1 MQAGRIGVI
10 GAGNMGS
17 GIAQKAATEGATV
30 VLVDLSEAAL
40 ERGMATIKG
49 LLAQGVERRV
59 FKPEQA
65 EAIVARLIPT
75 TSFEDLAECE
85 LVIEA
90 VFEDLGVKREVFTTL
105 DRVCDPGAV
114 LATNTSSF
122 RVTDLQSGLSHPE
135 RVVGLHFF
143 FHPAKNRLVE
153 VIGGDKTDDA
163 MVKRAWQM
171 MNVMGKTAISSADAE
186 GFVVNRFFVPWLN
199 EGVRLLE
206 EGVGTP
212 GQIDAVACKAF
223 GVGMGP
229 FALMNATGV
238 PITMHAANTL
248 KDAFGP
254 FYAPAE
260 ALNEIVARGES
271 WEIEE
276 GDPLSDDAANRIA
289 SRLRGAA
296 LLACGQLVDSAI
308 SDPMD
313 TDIGARVGLRWRQGP
328 FELANRLGVAAMS
341 AEIGAL
347 AERWSLSIP
356 ECFASRG
363 DEAFA
368 LPYVTTSIE
377 GAVATVTFNR
387 PSQLNPLSPTLLDDF
402 IQAWDSAVSDE
413 AVRSVVLRGSGK
425 AFMAGADLKFFAD
438 AYERDDVDGI
448 VAFASRAAALFA
460 RIDDAP
466 QHVIAVLDGLSLGG
480 GSELALCADTIVG
493 TERGTIG
500 FPETGLGIYPGLGG
514 TQRSTRRI
522 GRPLA
527 RWMVLSGEVLKSD
540 AAHALGLVDVVTT
553 RHDVDAVVA
562 KLAQGGKPEQ
572 ARVDATHPTAQ
583 AAARLLSDDAVS
595 GWLDGTGVPGDDPMA
610 ARLAKRLG
618 HKGPVALKVANELIG
633 MADAGVDVSAGLQA
647 EADAMKGIF
656 ETHDAKAGIRAALSR
671 QRPTFEGR

>member
-40 ERGMATIKG
+40 ERGMATIRG
-49 LLAQGVERRV
+49 LLEQGVERRV
-59 FKPEQA
+59 FKPKQA
-65 EAIVARLIPT
+65 EAILGRLIPT

-90 VFEDLGVKREVFTTL
+90 VFEDLGVKGQVFGTL
-105 DRVCDPGAV
+105 DRVCDPQAV

-122 RVTDLQSGLSHPE
+122 RVTDLQRDLQHPE

-153 VIGGDKTDDA
+153 VIGGDATDPE
-163 MVKRAWQM
+163 VVSRAWRM
-171 MNVMGKTAISSADAE
+171 MNVMGKTPISSSDAE

-199 EGVRLLE
+199 EGVRLME
-206 EGVGTP
+206 EGLGTP

-254 FYAPAE
+254 FYAPAD
-260 ALNEIVARGES
+260 ALNDIVGRGDS
-271 WEIEE
+271 WTIDEAQ
-276 GDPLSDDAANRIA
+276 PLDDDAAAAIA
-289 SRLRGAA
+289 TRLRGAA
-296 LLACGQLVDSAI
+296 WLACGQLVDEKI

-313 TDIGARVGLRWRQGP
+313 TDIGARVGLRWGRGP
-328 FELANRLGVAAMS
+328 FEMANEFGVAEAA
-341 AEIGAL
+341 AEIAAL
-347 AERWSLSIP
+347 ASAWSLAVPAVFS
-356 ECFASRG
+356 ARG
-363 DEAFA
+363 GSQFD
-368 LPYVTTSIE
+368 LPYVSCAVE
-377 GAVATVTFNR
+377 AHVATITFNR
-387 PSQLNPLSPTLLDDF
+387 PSQLNPLSPRLLDDLEV
-402 IQAWDSAVSDE
+402 AWKTAMTTDG
-413 AVRSVVLRGSGK
+413 VRSVVLRGAGK
-425 AFMAGADLKFFAD
+425 AFMAGADLKYFAD
-438 AYERDDVDGI
+438 AYDRDDVDGI
-448 VAFASRAAALFA
+448 VTFAKRAAAQFDK
-460 RIDDAP
+460 IDKAS

-493 TERGTIG
+493 TDRGTIG

-527 RWMVLSGEVLKSD
+527 RWMVLSGEVLNSE

-553 RHDVDAVVA
+553 RDKVDQVIAE
-562 KLAQGGKPEQ
+562 LASLAEGPSST
-572 ARVDATHPTAQ
+572 VDQNHPMAEAAT
-583 AAARLLSDDAVS
+583 RLLSDDQVE
-595 GWLDGTGVPGDDPMA
+595 GWLAKTNDPGEDPAA

-618 HKGPVALKVANELIG
+618 HKGPVALRVANDLIG
-633 MADAGVDVSAGLQA
+633 LADAGADVTEGLTA
-647 EADAMKGIF
+647 EADGLKAIF
-656 ETHDAKAGIRAALSR
+656 DTYDAKSGIRAALSR
-671 QRPTFEGR
+671 QRPSFEGR

>member
-40 ERGMATIKG
+40 ERGMSTIRG
-49 LLAQGVERRV
+49 LLEQGVERRV
-59 FKPEQA
+59 FKPQQA
-65 EAIVARLIPT
+65 EAILGRLIPT
-75 TSFEDLAECE
+75 TSFEDLADCE

-90 VFEDLGVKREVFTTL
+90 VFEDLGVKGEVFTTL
-105 DRVCDPGAV
+105 DRVCDPAAV

-122 RVTDLQSGLSHPE
+122 RVTDLQQGLQHPE

-153 VIGGDKTDDA
+153 VIGGDDTA
-163 MVKRAWQM
+163 PEIVTRAWQM
-171 MNVMGKTAISSADAE
+171 MNVMGKTPISSADAE

-206 EGVGTP
+206 EGLGTP

-260 ALNEIVARGES
+260 ALNEIVGRGES
-271 WEIEE
+271 WTI
-276 GDPLSDDAANRIA
+276 DDAEALDDGKAAAIA
-289 SRLRGAA
+289 ARLRGAA
-296 LLACGQLVDSAI
+296 WLACGQLVDEKI

-313 TDIGARVGLRWRQGP
+313 TDIGARVGLRWGLGP
-328 FELANRLGVAAMS
+328 FELANNLGVEQAVN
-341 AEIGAL
+341 EIAAL
-347 AERWSLSIP
+347 ATTWSLKVP
-356 ECFASRG
+356 EVFASRG
-363 DEAFA
+363 GAAFD
-368 LPYVTTSIE
+368 LPYVSCAIE
-377 GAVATVTFNR
+377 SNVATVTFNR
-387 PSQLNPLSPTLLDDF
+387 PSQLNPLSPRLLDDLES
-402 IQAWDSAVSDE
+402 AWETAITAGGVDA
-413 AVRSVVLRGSGK
+413 VVLRGAGK
-425 AFMAGADLKFFAD
+425 AFMAGADLKYFAD
-438 AYERDDVDGI
+438 AYDRDDVDGI
-448 VAFASRAAALFA
+448 VAFAKRAAVQFD
-460 RIDDAP
+460 RIDKAS
-466 QHVIAVLDGLSLGG
+466 QHVIVVLDGLSLGG

-493 TERGTIG
+493 TDRGTIG

-527 RWMVLSGEVLKSD
+527 RWMVLSGEVLNSET
-540 AAHALGLVDVVTT
+540 AHALGLVDVVTT
-553 RHDVDAVVA
+553 RDKVDQVVA
-562 KLAQGGKPEQ
+562 ELAAGPKGPQ
-572 ARVDATHPTAQ
+572 ATVDMAHPMAVAAT
-583 AAARLLSDDAVS
+583 RLLSDTQVE
-595 GWLDGTGVPGDDPMA
+595 GWLAKTNEAGDDPAA

-618 HKGPVALKVANELIG
+618 HKGPVALRVANTLIG
-633 MADAGVDVSAGLQA
+633 LADAGADVTEGLKA
-647 EADAMKGIF
+647 EADGLKAIF
-656 ETHDAKAGIRAALSR
+656 DTHDAKSGIRAALNR
-671 QRPTFEGR
+671 QRPSFEGR